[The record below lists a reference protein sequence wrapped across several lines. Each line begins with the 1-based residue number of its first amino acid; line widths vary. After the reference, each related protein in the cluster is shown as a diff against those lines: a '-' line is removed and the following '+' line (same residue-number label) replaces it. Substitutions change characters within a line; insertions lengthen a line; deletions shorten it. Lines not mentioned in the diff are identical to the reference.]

1 MNFETKNNKP
11 TLTLMPAAPI
21 ISKRK
26 PTKPT
31 KSQKN
36 QSNRK
41 IENQNK
47 NSKTD
52 FSTFG
57 AYRGK
62 LKMNGTRTPRAKNP
76 NDESL
81 IFEIASKDIGKLIGR
96 AGARINELRNQSNCQ
111 VIFFKMAALFLPTL
125 PLPLSVD

>member
-1 MNFETKNNKP
+1 MLKPATIVSKQNK
-11 TLTLMPAAPI
+11 
-21 ISKRK
+21 
-26 PTKPT
+26 T
-31 KSQKN
+31 KSIAKKRQSQKL
-36 QSNRK
+36 QK
-41 IENQNK
+41 IGKIGIFVAHQ
-47 NSKTD
+47 
-52 FSTFG
+52 
-57 AYRGK
+57 GK

-111 VIFFKMAALFLPTL
+111 VIFFKMAASFLPTL